1 MTSNEKIPFV
11 DLVTPHLELEQELLA
26 VCQKVFRSAGFI
38 GGPMVEE
45 FEREF
50 AKSCDTKLCVGLA
63 SGTDA
68 VRFAL
73 MATGVQPGDTV
84 ITVPHSFIA
93 TTEAITQAGAR
104 IAFVDIDERTFAMD
118 PVKLKHYLETQCHVD
133 SASGKL
139 VNSQTNS
146 PVTAV
151 VPVHIYGQIAD
162 MDAILDL
169 ASRYGLIVVEDACQA
184 HGAEYFSKKQNRW
197 RKAGSI
203 GTAAAFSFYPGKNLG
218 ACGEAGA
225 VTTND
230 EGIARLVRTL
240 RDHGQ
245 ATKYYHDMEG
255 YNGRLDAIQAGFLTI
270 KLRHLDEWT
279 AGRRVAAKRYDEHLA
294 GVDGIV
300 APFQPESSRAVYHLY
315 VIRVQD
321 RAGLQ
326 KHLASCKIDTGIHYP
341 VPLHQ
346 QKAYVNLGYKPGDFP
361 VTEKIATEIVSL
373 PMFPQLR
380 AEQQAR
386 VVREI
391 TNFLQE
397 SASHIEER
405 TLQV

>member
-11 DLVTPHLELEQELLA
+11 DLVTPHVELEAELMA

-73 MATGVQPGDTV
+73 MAAGVQAGDTV
-84 ITVPHSFIA
+84 ITVPHTFIA

-104 IAFVDIDERTFAMD
+104 IAFVDIDERTYAMD
-118 PVKLKHYLETQCHVD
+118 PAKLKQYLETQCHVD
-133 SASGKL
+133 SDSGKL
-139 VNSQTNS
+139 LNNQTKS

-162 MDAILDL
+162 MDAILDV
-169 ASRYGLIVVEDACQA
+169 AARYGLIVVEDACQA
-184 HGAEYFSKKQNRW
+184 HGAEYFSKKENRW

-230 EGIARLVRTL
+230 EGIARKVRTL

-255 YNGRLDAIQAGFLTI
+255 YNGRLDAIQAGFLTV
-270 KLRHLDEWT
+270 KLRHLDAWT
-279 AGRRVAAKRYDEHLA
+279 AGRQAAAKRYDDHLA
-294 GVDGIV
+294 RVDGIV

-315 VIRVQD
+315 VIRVKD
-321 RAGLQ
+321 RTGLQ
-326 KHLASCKIDTGIHYP
+326 KHLSSCKIDTGIHYP

-346 QKAYVNLGYKPGDFP
+346 QKAYANLGYKTGDFP
-361 VTEKIATEIVSL
+361 VTEKIAAEIVSL

-386 VVREI
+386 VVREL
-391 TNFLQE
+391 TNFLEQ
-397 SASHIEER
+397 SASRTEEQA
-405 TLQV
+405 LQV